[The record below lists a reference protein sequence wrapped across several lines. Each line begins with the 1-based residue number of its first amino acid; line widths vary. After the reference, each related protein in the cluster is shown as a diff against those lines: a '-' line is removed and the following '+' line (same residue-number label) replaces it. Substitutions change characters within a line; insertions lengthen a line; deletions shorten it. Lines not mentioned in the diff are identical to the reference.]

1 MNWIELW
8 AKLQVISFIV
18 GIIILAITLIVT
30 FIDGRK
36 K

>member
-18 GIIILAITLIVT
+18 GIIVLAIILIVM